1 VDRVFADGKTIHD
14 NSKNYETPKGTT
26 QGTNGLIDFE
36 RNIAG
41 RESILRSIRE
51 HLATSASYD
60 VVHAENEER
69 PPELK
74 SDIGQ
79 PNGDRPS
86 TPVGVQD
93 DAVDTLIEIFGRN
106 LEAVGGHCIL
116 AHGEAEV
123 IQVLIGIISRLQDSP
138 LRGRRIALSNAPL
151 LERLMGRIEA
161 GVDEIVV
168 APSAAHLFG
177 YDVGISTAQA
187 AIAETG
193 TLMLDSEAERHRLV
207 SLVPPVHIA
216 IIKAADI
223 CLTLGEAL
231 AAARQGS
238 EVSPTITFI
247 TGPSR
252 TADIELT
259 LAIGVHGP
267 QELFVIVNEGHG

>member
-1 VDRVFADGKTIHD
+1 MTDLEG
-14 NSKNYETPKGTT
+14 
-26 QGTNGLIDFE
+26 
-36 RNIAG
+36 NIAA

-51 HLATSASYD
+51 HLAASAPHD
-60 VVHAENEER
+60 VVHAEKAEE
-69 PPELK
+69 PLELK
-74 SDIGQ
+74 WDIGQ
-79 PNGDRPS
+79 PNGYRPS
-86 TPVGVQD
+86 APVGVQD
-93 DAVDTLIEIFGRN
+93 DAASSLVEIFRKN
-106 LEAVGGHCIL
+106 LESVGGHCIL
-116 AHGEAEV
+116 ARDEAEV
-123 IQVLIGIISRLQDSP
+123 IEALSGIISSLQDSP
-138 LRGRRIALSNAPL
+138 LRGGSIALSNVPR
-151 LERLMGRIEA
+151 LERLMARIEV
-161 GVDEIVV
+161 GVDEIAV
-168 APSAAHLFG
+168 APSAAELFG

-216 IIKAADI
+216 IVDAANI

-231 AAARQGS
+231 AAAGQGS
-238 EVSPTITFI
+238 ELSPTITFI